1 MLDELGARLD
11 ELLGDEL
18 FGNELGGAIEE
29 LDGTLATE
37 ELVSTFNEELEAS
50 GAVVG
55 LPTQAESTKML
66 ELVNANLHACDIK
79 LWIFT

>member
-50 GAVVG
+50 GSVVA

-66 ELVNANLHACDIK
+66 ELVNANLHVCDIK